1 MVKRATRLDKGSEH
15 PYTGLEIYFGTKH
28 GKEAAIRPLFFS
40 LGCTVRVAEIDTD
53 LFGTFTGE
61 IERKGSVRDA
71 LRAKI
76 RATFD
81 RHPEARLAI
90 ASEGSFGPHPFL
102 GFIQSDHEALL
113 FVDRTLALEIYVD
126 DLSTDTNHSELIFS
140 PGADLDPFCKQA
152 RFPSHHLVV
161 LSMDRTVSIKGIN
174 DRQSLHSA
182 IEDVLNRSGANE
194 VRVATD
200 MRAYSN
206 PTRMAAIARC
216 GAKLLE
222 RLQTRCPSCCAIGF
236 GSPRAIPGLLCEAC
250 GAPTA
255 MTMSLAFE
263 CPACGFEEIRPR
275 PDGLIAADPGSCE
288 MCNP

>member
-1 MVKRATRLDKGSEH
+1 MDKGSEH
-15 PYTGLEIYFGTKH
+15 PYAGLEVYFGTKH
-28 GKEAAIRPLFFS
+28 GKEAAIRPLFFA
-40 LGCTVRVAEIDTD
+40 LGCTVRAVDIDTD

-61 IERKGSVRDA
+61 VERQGSVRDA

-76 RATFD
+76 RATFE

-113 FVDRTLALEIYVD
+113 FVDRALALEIYVD
-126 DLSTDTNHSELIFS
+126 DLSTDTNHSELVYSSGI
-140 PGADLDPFCKQA
+140 DLEGFCARA

-161 LSMDRTVSIKGIN
+161 QSMDRAISIKGIHELYHL
-174 DRQSLHSA
+174 QAA
-182 IEDVLNRSGANE
+182 IEEVLSRSGAND

-200 MRAYSN
+200 MRAFAN

-216 GAKLLE
+216 GTKLLE
-222 RLQTRCPSCCAIGF
+222 RLQARCPSCASIGF
-236 GSPRAIPGLLCEAC
+236 GSPRAIAGLPCEAC
-250 GAPTA
+250 GTPTA
-255 MTMSLAFE
+255 LTHSFALE
-263 CPACGFEEIRPR
+263 CPACGFEELRPR

-288 MCNP
+288 ICNP